1 MGSWSR
7 FVEQM
12 GPSRGRG
19 WGATLSLAF
28 GLVEMNTSGCA
39 VPGPQ
44 SVREEYLGLC
54 SSFSVIQHHT
64 ALATPA
70 HSGLE
75 KMSVSAPG
83 LWASVCLRQ
92 DSWEGLAICP
102 F

>member
-1 MGSWSR
+1 M
-7 FVEQM
+7 EQV
-12 GPSRGRG
+12 GPCHSRG
-19 WGATLSLAF
+19 WGAVLGLAF

-44 SVREEYLGLC
+44 SVREEYLRLC

-83 LWASVCLRQ
+83 LYKSVGQHLPETGLLGGAGHCL
-92 DSWEGLAICP
+92 S
-102 F
+102 